1 MCLRARALAAA
12 RPGDGRGGLGGRVAV
27 LTGAARRAAA
37 NVPSSPIETF
47 CFPNSPLVA
56 SKRRWAGRVPQFRDA
71 CRVVCYWGVGR
82 GGDPS
87 FGRLLPGEL
96 LRGYS
101 VWGLLWGHKSATQLF
116 VGIGT
121 SPHPY
126 NGLILVPRPLKTL
139 RWRGSPF
146 LDAACAPCLPS
157 CGGCGGAPAQA
168 PHRLHEGAPTWH
180 LMRAAHRTRTLNS
193 AFFLKRQIVIRGR

>member
-1 MCLRARALAAA
+1 MMRARGPAICNVMS
-12 RPGDGRGGLGGRVAV
+12 RAV
-27 LTGAARRAAA
+27 VVVSLCFRRGAAVASRLMSMAGARAAQWGSEIRRRCYCSCA
-37 NVPSSPIETF
+37 R
-47 CFPNSPLVA
+47 A
-56 SKRRWAGRVPQFRDA
+56 SLA
-71 CRVVCYWGVGR
+71 CKKK
-82 GGDPS
+82 GGAPG

-101 VWGLLWGHKSATQLF
+101 VWGLPWGHKSAPQLF

-168 PHRLHEGAPTWH
+168 PHRLHEGAPTEH